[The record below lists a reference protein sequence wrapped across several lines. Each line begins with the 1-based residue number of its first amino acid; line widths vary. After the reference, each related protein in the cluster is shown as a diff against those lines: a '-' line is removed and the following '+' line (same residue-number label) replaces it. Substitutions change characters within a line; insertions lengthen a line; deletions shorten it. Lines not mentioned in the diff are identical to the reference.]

1 MVLVHLAR
9 HFRHW
14 QRLAACGGLGWTAR
28 WELCLDAFFRWL
40 EWYADTPSVEQ
51 SFAWAN
57 YVDDGV

>member
-1 MVLVHLAR
+1 MLCQVPKKEALA
-9 HFRHW
+9 
-14 QRLAACGGLGWTAR
+14 LAACGGMGWTAR